1 MESEHSRKV
10 LSRQLVKGYSERL
23 HMSRENAGRRTL
35 VYIHVVHL
43 EGRER
48 YGDRVLVSARSVDQ
62 S

>member
-1 MESEHSRKV
+1 
-10 LSRQLVKGYSERL
+10 
-23 HMSRENAGRRTL
+23 MSRENAGRRTL

>member
-1 MESEHSRKV
+1 MGSEHSRK
-10 LSRQLVKGYSERL
+10 LLPRQLVKGYLEHL

-48 YGDRVLVSARSVDQ
+48 YGGRVLVSVRSVDQ
-62 S
+62 F